1 MKKKPLST
9 PKASALDVSAL
20 ESQAL
25 SKLNAGQYKEAIELY
40 KALLKQSNKADWRQA
55 LARCYLQRALGF
67 ATKGMIKEAVVLWE
81 NYAQYAEPPYQA
93 FDHYVSWLLQTN
105 NMVKVKTCLGQL
117 SAQQL
122 DEQYPD
128 LAGLLGLLI
137 ITGKITCL
145 ELLPADSVFMKHLIF
160 AQDALNADKNNK
172 LEDLEQALQKLP
184 FRSAFRDFR
193 TLMKAALLI
202 TESVEQ
208 AQALL
213 AKIPADSPYQQAGKL
228 LLAMTHQGAA
238 LVNDLGQFTPSQI
251 KLVETAKDFN
261 KKQIE
266 LLDIVTKQKDRL
278 SDKTK
283 FNLVIQYKALLGAD
297 LAQHYCRAA
306 LSTYPAGKR
315 DYTKHFGAL
324 NDFEDWRLKAL
335 ACEHDGDFHSSEYYW
350 NQGIAVLKKQGSEG
364 AFKIALIMRHIAK
377 HQEAPE
383 EAIPWLVDSLDHD
396 PDDRDSYVQIL
407 RYYERQTQEIDTY
420 KEWLDKSINKFPNDV
435 ELLALAIKAAVSN
448 KAFKKATNYAQDL
461 LKIDP
466 VNTFAKQVLFT
477 SHLAHARKLIK
488 SKKFHLVEKEIQ
500 QAEKITLSKRYQMQA
515 QLMRGFLVLLSEDKN
530 RGEQL
535 IKEALQK
542 YNDGV
547 FNAHF
552 YVMMEALLI
561 NFPLASLLKIIP
573 PLAKKL
579 VLSQQEIIQLTQ
591 QIQQYADADTANK
604 ALLHKALEKV
614 KAVIKQSIK
623 PALGEETLLTLCQ
636 CLDAIG
642 HFELIRVCVK
652 IAQPVWNKP
661 IWMYYRVYSEA
672 NGKPGKCSNI
682 NSFRLQDSLKE
693 AQEQNDIRTV
703 SLIGNFL
710 DQYHKSNGPFGL
722 NIFDS
727 LFGNIDDDDDDE
739 HFDSLF
745 GNIDDDEEPIE
756 ILFGH
761 LPESLFDKIIVKT
774 TEFIKKFPPDRLVKL
789 IAANY
794 LPNDNTLMLR
804 LSNDFD
810 LLFAF
815 LILKAADD
823 LGINTDVTTDKIIK
837 VFSDKKATS
846 KPKLFPFF

>member
-9 PKASALDVSAL
+9 PKASAPDVSVL
-20 ESQAL
+20 ETQAL
-25 SKLNAGQYKEAIELY
+25 SKLNSGQYKEAIELY
-40 KALLKQSNKADWRQA
+40 KALLKQSNKAEWRQA

-67 ATKGMIKEAVVLWE
+67 ATKGMIKEALVLWE

-105 NMVKVKTCLGQL
+105 NMVKVKTCLEQL

-137 ITGKITCL
+137 ITGKITCQ
-145 ELLPADSVFMKHLIF
+145 ELLPTDSVFMKHLIF
-160 AQDALNADKNNK
+160 AQDAISANKNNK
-172 LEDLEQALQKLP
+172 LEDLELALQKLP

-193 TLMKAALLI
+193 TVMKAALLI
-202 TESVEQ
+202 PESIEP

-228 LLAMTHQGAA
+228 LLAITQQGAA
-238 LVNDLGQFTPSQI
+238 LVNDLAQFTPSQI
-251 KLVETAKDFN
+251 KLVETAKNFN

-283 FNLVIQYKALLGAD
+283 FNLAIQYKALLGAH
-297 LAQHYCRAA
+297 LVEHYCLAA
-306 LSTYPAGKR
+306 LSTYPAGQR
-315 DYTKHFGAL
+315 DFTKHFGAL
-324 NDFEDWRLKAL
+324 NDFEVWRLKAL
-335 ACEHDGDFHSSEYYW
+335 TCEHDGDFYGSEYYW
-350 NQGIAVLKKQGSEG
+350 KQGIAVLKKQGSEG
-364 AFKIALIMRHIAK
+364 AFKIALIMRHVAN
-377 HQEAPE
+377 HQETPE
-383 EAIPWLVDSLDHD
+383 EGITWLIDSLEHD
-396 PDDRDSYVQIL
+396 PDDRDSYVKIL
-407 RYYERQTQEIDTY
+407 HYFERQTQEIDTY
-420 KEWLDKSINKFPNDV
+420 KEWLDKSINKFPNDI
-435 ELLALAIKAAVSN
+435 ELLALAIKAAVRN

-500 QAEKITLSKRYQMQA
+500 QAEKITLSKRYQTQA
-515 QLMRGFLVLLSEDKN
+515 QLMRGFLVLLAEDKK

-535 IKEALQK
+535 IIEALQK

-552 YVMMEALLI
+552 YIIMEALLL
-561 NFPLASLLKIIP
+561 NFPLAPLLKIVP
-573 PLAKKL
+573 PLAKNQ

-591 QIQQYADADTANK
+591 QIQQYADADSINQ

-623 PALGEETLLTLCQ
+623 PNLGEETLLTLCQ
-636 CLDAIG
+636 CLDAID
-642 HFELIRVCVK
+642 HFELIRVCSK
-652 IAQPVWNKP
+652 IAQPVWSKP
-661 IWMYYRVYSEA
+661 IWMYYRIYSEA
-672 NGKPGKCSNI
+672 NGEPEKCSDI
-682 NSFRLQDSLKE
+682 NSFRLHESLKE
-693 AQEQNDIRTV
+693 AQKQNDLRTV
-703 SLIGNFL
+703 TLIGNFL
-710 DQYHKSNGPFGL
+710 DQFHQSRRPFGL

-727 LFGNIDDDDDDE
+727 LFDDSDDDDE
-739 HFDSLF
+739 YE
-745 GNIDDDEEPIE
+745 DEEPIE

-774 TEFIKKFPPDRLVKL
+774 TDLIKKPPPDRLIKI

-794 LPNDNTLMLR
+794 LSNDKTLIIR
-804 LSNDFD
+804 LTNDFD

-815 LILKAADD
+815 LMLKAADD
-823 LGINTDVTTDKIIK
+823 LGIDTDVTPDEIIE
-837 VFSDKKATS
+837 VYSDKKATS
-846 KPKLFPFF
+846 KPKPFPFV

>member
-9 PKASALDVSAL
+9 PKASATDVSVL
-20 ESQAL
+20 ESLAL

-40 KALLKQSNKADWRQA
+40 KALLKHTNKADWRQA
-55 LARCYLQRALGF
+55 LALCYLQRALGF
-67 ATKGMIKEAVVLWE
+67 ATKGMIKEALVLWE

-93 FDHYVSWLLQTN
+93 LDHYVSWLLQTN

-137 ITGKITCL
+137 ITGKITCQ
-145 ELLPADSVFMKHLIF
+145 ELLPTNSVFMKHLIF
-160 AQDALNADKNNK
+160 AQDALSADKNNK
-172 LEDLEQALQKLP
+172 LEDLELALQKLP

-213 AKIPADSPYQQAGKL
+213 AKIPADSPYQQASKL
-228 LLAMTHQGAA
+228 LLAITHQGTA

-251 KLVETAKDFN
+251 KLVETAKNFN
-261 KKQIE
+261 KKQSE

-283 FNLVIQYKALLGAD
+283 FNLVLQYKALLSAD
-297 LAQHYCRAA
+297 LAQHYCLAA
-306 LSTYPAGKR
+306 LSTYPAGQR
-315 DYTKHFGAL
+315 DFTKHFGVL
-324 NDFEDWRLKAL
+324 NDFEAWRLKAL
-335 ACEHDGDFHSSEYYW
+335 TCEHDGDFYGSEYYW
-350 NQGIAVLKKQGSEG
+350 KQGIAVLKKQGSGG

-377 HQEAPE
+377 HQETPE
-383 EAIPWLVDSLDHD
+383 EAINWLIDSLDHD
-396 PDDRDSYVQIL
+396 PEDRDSYVQIIH
-407 RYYERQTQEIDTY
+407 YFERQTQEIDTY
-420 KEWLDKSINKFPNDV
+420 KEWLDKSIKKFPNDI
-435 ELLALAIKAAVSN
+435 ELLGLAIKAAVRN

-466 VNTFAKQVLFT
+466 VNTFAKQVLFS
-477 SHLAHARKLIK
+477 SHLGHARKLIK
-488 SKKFHLVEKEIQ
+488 TKKFHLVEKEIQ
-500 QAEKITLSKRYQMQA
+500 QAEKITLSKSYQTQA
-515 QLMRGFLVLLSEDKN
+515 QLMRGFLVLLAEDKK

-535 IKEALQK
+535 IIETLQK

-552 YVMMEALLI
+552 YIIMEALLL
-561 NFPLASLLKIIP
+561 NFPMAPLLKIVP
-573 PLAKKL
+573 PLAKNQ

-591 QIQQYADADTANK
+591 QIQQYTDADTTNQ

-623 PALGEETLLTLCQ
+623 PSLGEETLLTLCQ

-661 IWMYYRVYSEA
+661 IWMYYRAYSEA
-672 NGKPGKCSNI
+672 NGEPGKCSDI
-682 NSFRLQDSLKE
+682 NRYRLEENLKE
-693 AQEQNDIRTV
+693 AQKQNDLRAVT
-703 SLIGNFL
+703 LIGKFL
-710 DQYHKSNGPFGL
+710 DQYFQSRTPFGL

-727 LFGNIDDDDDDE
+727 LFDDDE
-739 HFDSLF
+739 
-745 GNIDDDEEPIE
+745 DEEPIE

-761 LPESLFDKIIVKT
+761 LPESLFDKIVVKT
-774 TEFIKKFPPDRLVKL
+774 TDLIKKFSPDRMLKL

-794 LPNDNTLMLR
+794 LSNDKTLILR
-804 LSNDFD
+804 LTNDFD

-815 LILKAADD
+815 LMLKAADD
-823 LGINTDVTTDKIIK
+823 LGIDTNVTAAKIIE
-837 VFSDKKATS
+837 VFSDKEATS
-846 KPKLFPFF
+846 KPKPFPFF